1 MTIVA
6 FDKTK
11 PAKNAQKPT
20 EDVANTPDA
29 EQDSLHTTHFGFSRV
44 LFHEKT
50 EKVREV
56 FDSVVDRYDL
66 MNDLMS
72 FGLHRFWK
80 FTTIELARIR
90 PGQRILDIAAGTGDL
105 TKQIAHRLGDKGEL
119 WVTDIN
125 ANMLNLARSRLFNA
139 GIHEPLIYIQAD
151 AEQLPFPENY
161 FDCITIGFGLRNV
174 TNQENALK
182 SMYQCLKVGGQLLIL
197 EFSKPQSSIL
207 KDVYDRYSFSIIPKL
222 GEMITGDRE
231 SYQYLVESIRMH
243 PDQENLKNMLLQA
256 GFAQCTIHNFC
267 GGVVALH
274 RATKL

>member
-1 MTIVA
+1 MTVVA

-11 PAKNAQKPT
+11 PAKNTQKPI
-20 EDVANTPDA
+20 EDAANTPDA
-29 EQDSLHTTHFGFSRV
+29 EQTSPKTTHFGFSRV

-56 FDSVVDRYDL
+56 FDSVVNRYDL

-80 FTTIELARIR
+80 YTTIELARIR
-90 PGQRILDIAAGTGDL
+90 PGQRVLDIAAGTGDL
-105 TKQIAHRLGDKGEL
+105 TQQIAHRLGCKGEL

-125 ANMLNLARSRLFNA
+125 ANMLNLARTRLFNA
-139 GIHEPLIYIQAD
+139 GIHDPLVYIQAD

-182 SMYQCLKVGGQLLIL
+182 AMHQCLKVGGQLLIL

-207 KDVYDRYSFSIIPKL
+207 KDIYDRYSFSIIPTL